1 MKKILSLVL
10 VGLISFS
17 TFASSLSAP
26 EPLTKENIETKTE
39 EEIEARIEYLESRL
53 QEIEKMDFSEMERS
67 EKKEL
72 KKEIKAIEKE
82 MGLDNRISISIGG
95 AIIIVLLLILLL

>member
-1 MKKILSLVL
+1 MKKLLSFLLICLVT
-10 VGLISFS
+10 FS
-17 TFASSLSAP
+17 SFASALSVP
-26 EPLTKENIETKTE
+26 EPLTKENIETKSE
-39 EEIEARIEYLESRL
+39 EEIEARREFLELRL
-53 QEIEKMDFSEMERS
+53 QEIDKIDFSNIEKA

-95 AIIIVLLLILLL
+95 AIIVILLLILLL

>member
-1 MKKILSLVL
+1 MKRILSFVL
-10 VGLISFS
+10 IGFISFS
-17 TFASSLSAP
+17 TFATSLNAP
-26 EPLTKENIETKTE
+26 EPLTKENIETKSE
-39 EEIEARIEYLESRL
+39 EEIEARKEFLESRL
-53 QEIEKMDFSEMERS
+53 QQIETMDFSSMEKA

-72 KKEIKAIEKE
+72 KKEVKAIEKE